1 MDVAAKSCSW
11 LSVRLALSFLA
22 SGNVAPDIASAI
34 ACCWAF
40 DLLGTSAPKQNPVQ
54 LNPQRLAL
62 AFQGRDALGVGAE
75 VAEGEIG
82 RVVLTL
88 GQVTSLLACRQSTR
102 GTDRRDKTDESSI
115 LCRTSRNRNA
125 YGASLAT
132 AAEDVPPAD

>member
-40 DLLGTSAPKQNPVQ
+40 DLLGTSAPKANLIQFVSE
-54 LNPQRLAL
+54 RLAL

-75 VAEGEIG
+75 IAEGEIC
-82 RVVLTL
+82 RVTFL
-88 GQVTSLLACRQSTR
+88 GHRFTMSCIRL
-102 GTDRRDKTDESSI
+102 I
-115 LCRTSRNRNA
+115 RTMQRSA
-125 YGASLAT
+125 
-132 AAEDVPPAD
+132 